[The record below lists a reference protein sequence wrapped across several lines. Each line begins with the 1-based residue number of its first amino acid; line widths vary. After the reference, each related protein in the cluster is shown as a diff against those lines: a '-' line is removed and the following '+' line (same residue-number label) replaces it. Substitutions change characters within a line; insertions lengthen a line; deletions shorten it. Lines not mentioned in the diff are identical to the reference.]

1 MVRRTSSRS
10 HDTYNVSQAKIIST
24 QWVCHKSSIM
34 SNTQDKLG
42 RTPLLVALMSG
53 AEVEAIEVLVRE
65 GEMVNITDEVGRT
78 AAEAAILYCSS
89 SVLEVILGALKKMDK
104 GRFNKVGFSNWPTE

>member
-1 MVRRTSSRS
+1 MSVLMLRS
-10 HDTYNVSQAKIIST
+10 LI
-24 QWVCHKSSIM
+24 QWVCQKSSLM
-34 SNTQDKLG
+34 SNTKDKLG

-53 AEVEAIEVLVRE
+53 AEAEAVQVLVTE

-89 SVLEVILGALKKMDK
+89 SVLEVILKALKKVDRGKFDK
-104 GRFNKVGFSNWPTE
+104 VRFNMIHENRIVCI

>member
-1 MVRRTSSRS
+1 MTL
-10 HDTYNVSQAKIIST
+10 NVSQVQVKIIST
-24 QWVCHKSSIM
+24 QWVGHKSSIM

>member
-1 MVRRTSSRS
+1 MT
-10 HDTYNVSQAKIIST
+10 
-24 QWVCHKSSIM
+24 
-34 SNTQDKLG
+34 NTQDKLG

-53 AEVEAIEVLVRE
+53 AGAQAVQVLVTE

-89 SVLEVILGALKKMDK
+89 PVLEVILMSLNKMDRGEFVK
-104 GRFNKVGFSNWPTE
+104 VRFIQLFTGTMP

>member
-1 MVRRTSSRS
+1 MT
-10 HDTYNVSQAKIIST
+10 
-24 QWVCHKSSIM
+24 
-34 SNTQDKLG
+34 NTQDKLG

-53 AEVEAIEVLVRE
+53 AGPEAVQVLVTE

-89 SVLEVILGALKKMDK
+89 SVLEVILMSLKKIDRGK
-104 GRFNKVGFSNWPTE
+104 FVKVRFNYSPASHHDSFRMTWLPLPRIIQRSM